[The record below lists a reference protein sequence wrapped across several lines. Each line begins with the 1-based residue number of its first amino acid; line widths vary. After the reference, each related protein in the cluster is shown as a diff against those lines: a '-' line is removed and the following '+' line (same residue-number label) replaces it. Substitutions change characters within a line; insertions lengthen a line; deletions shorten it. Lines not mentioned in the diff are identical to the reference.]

1 MNANQNATAVS
12 AVSEQEFRN
21 GVMPRAQLSKLAC
34 DIALNKTTQKN
45 VREFAGW
52 ELMEATTV
60 INVLKDLKTSAP
72 AMGKDAEEFIEK
84 LKGLNGKEFDR
95 QFMSA
100 ELSNHEFLRDL
111 AQQYIDGAD
120 GSSPA
125 EQDIWH
131 VANLA
136 LFAFTEHI
144 GLCKRIYGEV
154 SANENFDN

>member
-1 MNANQNATAVS
+1 MNTNQNATTLV
-12 AVSEQEFRN
+12 AVSEKEFRD

-34 DIALNKTTQKN
+34 EIALEKTTQKN
-45 VREFAGW
+45 VKEFAGW

-60 INVLKDLKTSAP
+60 INVLKDLDTMAP
-72 AMGKDAEEFIEK
+72 AMSKDAEDFLEK
-84 LKGLNGKEFDR
+84 LKGLHGNDFDKEF
-95 QFMSA
+95 MAA
-100 ELSNHEFLRDL
+100 ELSNHEFLHDL
-111 AQQYIDGAD
+111 AQDYIDGAD
-120 GSSPA
+120 DRSSG

-154 SANENFDN
+154 SAN